1 MGRVQTLATM
11 REVRL
16 RKWPPGRVSQLKLF
30 LGHLEQAVGVSL
42 AAQVEQSP
50 KRTFSEFVPKIVPQD
65 IETEVSHKELR
76 VNFEPPKRLKNL
88 LFYEYQL
95 SATEGFYNFD
105 QFQSP
110 ETQYLWPGLTEGTT
124 YFLRIRTVTKDG
136 EVGPWS
142 DVIELET
149 PFSQAYGLYDGQ
161 ERSMRITSRN
171 DFAWVP
177 LYERDYTAI
186 GGKAYY
192 AIDYDVQA
200 ARIWGLQGA
209 SGNVEWSDCEFRWM
223 ENVGATGEEEDFVQK
238 GQQFF
243 VTSYATNNN
252 FGTSGFYAFRVGV
265 AGFETAL
272 ETGDTTWV
280 NVKRGTFVQKFSTM
294 ESGDHTF
301 RLEGRITP
309 NRRAVN
315 DFYPYDTTSMSITY
329 SRDALVKLKNFNI
342 FEALVTDS

>member
-1 MGRVQTLATM
+1 M

-16 RKWPPGRVSQLKLF
+16 RKWPAGRVSQLKVF
-30 LGHLEQAVGVSL
+30 LGHLEQAVGISL

-50 KRTFSEFVPKIVPQD
+50 KRKFSEFVPVIVPQD
-65 IETEVSHKELR
+65 IETEVSFKEIR
-76 VNFEPPKRLKNL
+76 VTFEPPKGLRNL

-110 ETQYLWPGLTEGTT
+110 DTNYLWLGLTEGST
-124 YFLRIRTVTKDG
+124 YFLRLRVVTKNG

-149 PFSQAYGLYDGQ
+149 PFSQAYGLYDGT
-161 ERSMRITSRN
+161 ERSQRITAASGEN
-171 DFAWVP
+171 WIP
-177 LYERDYTAI
+177 LWERDYAAI

-192 AIDYDVQA
+192 AIDYDVQV
-200 ARIWGLQGA
+200 ARVWGVKGA
-209 SGNVEWSDCEFRWM
+209 SGNVEWADCEFRWM
-223 ENVGATGEEEDFVQK
+223 ENLGATGKENDFTQK

-243 VTSYATNNN
+243 VTTYGTNSN
-252 FGTSGFYAFRVGV
+252 FGQSGFYSFKVGV
-265 AGFETAL
+265 EEYTSPLYSPG
-272 ETGDTTWV
+272 TWV
-280 NVKRGTFVQKFSTM
+280 NARRGTFVQKFSTM
-294 ESGDHTF
+294 EPINYTI

-315 DFYPYDTTSMSITY
+315 DFYPIANTTSITY
-329 SRDALVKLKNFNI
+329 NRDAIVKLKNFNI
-342 FEALVTDS
+342 FEALVKDS